1 MALDYTIEEI
11 CRQFAFVGGEI
22 EELRRLLGRIVEKL
36 EQRMMTGEVG
46 GLAHMGAGKRIDE
59 AKRSAELLVEQLEG
73 AARLIREQA
82 RVARDAM

>member
-1 MALDYTIEEI
+1 MPQTLA
-11 CRQFAFVGGEI
+11 
-22 EELRRLLGRIVEKL
+22 RIL
-36 EQRMMTGEVG
+36 QRYEPNP
-46 GLAHMGAGKRIDE
+46 RIDE